1 MIDILKL
8 SQSYDVRR
16 LDENDLEDIYRI
28 CQGNSQFYRYCEAK
42 ATREQILND
51 MHIAPPGIGY
61 SEKYYL
67 GFYKENELIAVM
79 DLIDGYPEEGIAFI
93 GFFMM
98 KKEYQGKEIGSRIID
113 ETAAYLKDTGFVSIH
128 LGIDKENP
136 QSNHFWKKNGF
147 SIIREVERNGWTI
160 LYAEKK
166 L

>member
-8 SQSYDVRR
+8 SPSYDVRR
-16 LDENDLEDIYRI
+16 LDENDLENIFRI

-51 MHIAPPGIGY
+51 MHIAPPGIDN
-61 SEKYYL
+61 SKKYYL

-79 DLIDGYPEEGIAFI
+79 DLIDGYPEGRIAFI

-98 KKEYQGKEIGSRIID
+98 KKEYQGQEIGSRIID
-113 ETAAYLKDTGFVSIH
+113 ETAEYLKEAGFVSIH

-160 LYAEKK
+160 RYAEKK